1 MPADASAMSTATNT
15 PAIGQ
20 GGLGSGRNSR
30 RSNRRQ
36 LERELDT
43 AARHR
48 RQMAAHDFYN
58 SPPKFEDIWICEFC
72 EYEKIFGVPPRAL
85 IRDYEMK
92 DRRHRQEE
100 ADRKRLLEKAKAKS
114 RKGKKSGRLNKG
126 QTTSNNTA
134 SAHGEDTEQL
144 EGDSA
149 TPMKAGH
156 GSSTDRIID
165 NPGDFGEE
173 TGHLY
178 ARTDVTIE
186 PDLVPSEDNT

>member
-1 MPADASAMSTATNT
+1 MPAEASAMSTATNT
-15 PAIGQ
+15 PAVGQ

-30 RSNRRQ
+30 RSHRRQ

-48 RQMAAHDFYN
+48 RQMAANDFYN
-58 SPPKFEDIWICEFC
+58 SPPKFDDIWICEFC

-114 RKGKKSGRLNKG
+114 RKGKKGGRLKG
-126 QTTSNNTA
+126 QTTSHNTA
-134 SAHGEDTEQL
+134 SAHGEDTEQP
-144 EGDSA
+144 EGGSA

-156 GSSTDRIID
+156 DNSTDPID
-165 NPGDFGEE
+165 DSSGDFGE
-173 TGHLY
+173 GNDHLY
-178 ARTDVTIE
+178 ARTDVTTE
-186 PDLVPSEDNT
+186 PEMVPSKDNT